1 MMFLL
6 FFRFVKSG
14 ANFSFLFCIKKPFL
28 NLFYKNDD
36 FVDLTSLKINTL
48 YEWSIKLFAKLIFF
62 KKYCTQTISEKM

>member
-1 MMFLL
+1 M
-6 FFRFVKSG
+6 
-14 ANFSFLFCIKKPFL
+14 